1 MRVVAQEQTLGG
13 LPLTKTSG
21 PHPLA
26 VFPLMV
32 LDEMATVPELT
43 ATPPPNPVP
52 YNALFPLIEED
63 VIVTSP

>member
-1 MRVVAQEQTLGG
+1 MRFDSQEQTVPPKTQTLG
-13 LPLTKTSG
+13 PSFE
-21 PHPLA
+21 A